1 MKYSVVVVVVAVVG
15 LLVGTTASAG
25 GIEAGTIEIV
35 PSTSFSYSSY
45 SSGDNDWK
53 ITNLQLGGSL
63 GYFFTNLFEAEIGL
77 LVDWTQYDPGSGSS
91 SSVTNTGMV
100 AAFLVNIPTDSKIVP
115 YFGVG
120 GGFLV
125 PGGDVGSSDE
135 TTIVAPIVEAGMR
148 FLVGNSASVNLGLSY
163 EYQNNSF
170 GDKDVTAN
178 MVSLSVGLSAF
189 VSGGPAD

>member
-1 MKYSVVVVVVAVVG
+1 VAVVG